1 MLNLE
6 QNRTYDRQIN
16 IQLEHR
22 MNQSNKISIK
32 KRDGKKEPLDLEK
45 MHKVVFHACEGLKN
59 VSPSQVEINSH
70 LSFFDGMTSSEIQ
83 ETLIKSAADLITE
96 DTPNYQYVGG
106 RLINYHLRK
115 MVYNSFE
122 PPHILDIVK
131 QNIKEGY
138 YDKNLLEDYT
148 EEEWDKIN
156 KFVDHR
162 RDEDFTYAAMEQFRG
177 KYLVQNRVTG
187 VIKETP
193 QVAYIL
199 ISATL
204 FSNYPKE
211 TRLQW
216 VKDYYDAIS
225 KFYISL
231 PTPVMAGV
239 RTPQRQFSS

>member
-1 MLNLE
+1 
-6 QNRTYDRQIN
+6 
-16 IQLEHR
+16 
-22 MNQSNKISIK
+22 
-32 KRDGKKEPLDLEK
+32 
-45 MHKVVFHACEGLKN
+45 
-59 VSPSQVEINSH
+59 
-70 LSFFDGMTSSEIQ
+70 MTSSEIQ

-115 MVYNSFE
+115 MVYDSFD

-131 QNIKEGY
+131 QNVEQKY

-156 KFVDHR
+156 KFIDHK
-162 RDEDFTYAAMEQFRG
+162 RDEDSTYAAMEQFRG

-187 VIKETP
+187 EIKETP

-199 ISATL
+199 ISATP

-231 PTPVMAGV
+231 PNSVMAGV
-239 RTPQRQFSS
+239 RTPQRQFSSCVLIETDDSLDSINATTRSLLHVCNSKPYWNWSRS

>member
-1 MLNLE
+1 
-6 QNRTYDRQIN
+6 
-16 IQLEHR
+16 

-115 MVYNSFE
+115 MVYNNFE

-131 QNIKEGY
+131 QNIK
-138 YDKNLLEDYT
+138 
-148 EEEWDKIN
+148 
-156 KFVDHR
+156 
-162 RDEDFTYAAMEQFRG
+162 
-177 KYLVQNRVTG
+177 
-187 VIKETP
+187 
-193 QVAYIL
+193 
-199 ISATL
+199 
-204 FSNYPKE
+204 
-211 TRLQW
+211 
-216 VKDYYDAIS
+216 
-225 KFYISL
+225 
-231 PTPVMAGV
+231 
-239 RTPQRQFSS
+239 